1 MEPRPKPHLAG
12 SRPRGPDCRGPS
24 TPRALGDEAESAG
37 VRGGTGQSWGWLESG
52 AGCGKPT
59 QGQPQLSPGCT
70 LTWQARGDSLSINPF
85 LQAAKLR
92 SPRGLQNEPLRLWEA
107 CDSGAQWGADLGP
120 LKAGELFRG
129 FLTWGVLSPSPLDG
143 PILE

>member
-1 MEPRPKPHLAG
+1 MAI
-12 SRPRGPDCRGPS
+12 PS
-24 TPRALGDEAESAG
+24 HSSGIPVLLS
-37 VRGGTGQSWGWLESG
+37 GQST
-52 AGCGKPT
+52 GCGKPT
-59 QGQPQLSPGCT
+59 QGQPQLSPGGT